1 MGFPSGARWRI
12 HLPMQEIQEIQAWS
26 LSGED
31 NLEEM
36 ATYSSILDWKT
47 PWAEELVGL

>member
-1 MGFPSGARWRI
+1 MGFPGGSVYRI
-12 HLPMQEIQEIQAWS
+12 HLPMQETQEIQARY

-31 NLEEM
+31 NLEEIV
-36 ATYSSILDWKT
+36 TYSSTLDWKT